1 MKLIETTKLFFRDKN
16 SYKKA
21 PLVLIFFLEIT
32 YYLQIL
38 LKPVNQSKNL
48 PIRLTCFTNVVE
60 VIAFQI
66 NQNFSV

>member
-1 MKLIETTKLFFRDKN
+1 MELIETTNHFSGTKILTN
-16 SYKKA
+16 KA